1 MSNQNNTTTQ
11 PREYPYPP
19 PPYNMSGFTSL
30 PLKEKIV

>member
-11 PREYPYPP
+11 PREYQYPP
-19 PPYNMSGFTSL
+19 PPYSKSGFTSL